1 MKKLNNKGFAISTLI
16 YGLAIMGI
24 MIVAILMA
32 TMAQTRANTRN
43 LVKSIEEDLNR
54 FSKTETSF
62 KPIGTDITSQE
73 YIVPASGWYKIEL
86 WGSQGAGNGGKGAY
100 TGGIIELTEGD
111 KLYFYVGQKRSSG
124 GGYASEVRA
133 IGGNYTD
140 FTSYETT
147 IMVAAGG
154 GINSTAAGGTL
165 YGYNDKM
172 NSFGGFIKSQG
183 TTKDFS
189 LLPLNE
195 TGNNTNN
202 TLVGFDKNYEVSTA
216 TNPQTNIT
224 VPSPIGSN
232 GGGDG
237 YFPSNNASTGGT
249 SFIAGYAGSYGIKK
263 GKTTINSKVDYH
275 EHTYSESE
283 TVGTYSYIEEMSGEY
298 YFHDGVMIPGVNE
311 GDGFAR
317 IERVKPRTESST
329 VLTRKNTKLDS
340 VRYIR
345 SCTDN
350 ASWKKIVAVIKGT
363 SRELTPSVSGKCGSV
378 DLETVMAVDEIAVF
392 HTSSGVD
399 YKNDTIE
406 VSVDGTTWTYI
417 KNIGTNTELSE
428 TETVNGYRVSA
439 YQNDLTAPLPAK
451 GNYIIQ
457 PVLSENKVLSAAAT
471 SETNANPITI
481 EYYKGEKRQKW
492 TIELITD
499 KKINPDYVENDP
511 STYEYK
517 ITELARFKTLAI
529 TQDENIVF
537 NTLSAIDKFNDKARN
552 EPQIWKITPVGNG
565 TYTIKTVTPQATPT
579 ANTGYIIP
587 QTNSSV
593 SDAYN
598 QIIIGKNN
606 DDTARFKL
614 IQIDY
619 SSN

>member
-1 MKKLNNKGFAISTLI
+1 MRKLNNKGFAISTLI

-43 LVKSIEEDLNR
+43 IVKSIEEDLNR

-62 KPIGTDITSQE
+62 KPTGSGISSQE

-86 WGSQGAGNGGKGAY
+86 WGAQGSGSGGKGAY
-100 TGGIIELTEGD
+100 AGGIIELTEGD
-111 KLYFYVGQKRSSG
+111 ILYFYVGKKKSSG

-133 IGGNYTD
+133 ISGSYTD
-140 FTSYETT
+140 FNSYETT

-154 GINSTAAGGTL
+154 GTASTALGGTL

-172 NSFGGFIKSQG
+172 NSYGGFIKSQG
-183 TTKDFS
+183 TDKDFS
-189 LLPLNE
+189 LLATSA
-195 TGNNTNN
+195 TGNNTNG
-202 TLVGFDKNYEVSTA
+202 TLLGFDKNYAVSTA
-216 TNPQTNIT
+216 TSPAANIT
-224 VPSPIGSN
+224 VPSPVGSN

-237 YFPSNNASTGGT
+237 YFASNNSSTGGT
-249 SFIAGYAGSYGIKK
+249 SFIAGYAGCYGIKK
-263 GKTTINSKVDYH
+263 GKTTVNSKVDYH
-275 EHTYSESE
+275 EHTYNESE
-283 TVGTYSYIEEMSGEY
+283 TVGTHSYIDAMSGEY
-298 YFHDGVMIPGVNE
+298 YFNDGLMIPGVNE

-345 SCTDN
+345 SCTDS
-350 ASWKKIVAVIKGT
+350 ASWKKIVAVIKGV
-363 SRELTPSVSGKCGSV
+363 SKELTPSVSGKCGTV
-378 DLETVMAVDEIAVF
+378 DLGSSLAVDEIAVF
-392 HTSSGVD
+392 HTNSGVD
-399 YKNDTIE
+399 YKNDTIQ
-406 VSVDGTTWTYI
+406 VSTDGSTWRYVKKTGTGTTY
-417 KNIGTNTELSE
+417 SE

-439 YQNDLTAPLPAK
+439 YQYDVTETLPAK

-481 EYYKGEKRQKW
+481 EPYKGEKRQKW

-499 KKINPDYVENDP
+499 KKINPDYVPNNP
-511 STYEYK
+511 ATYEYK
-517 ITELARFKTLAI
+517 ITELARFKTLSI

-565 TYTIKTVTPQATPT
+565 TYTIKTVSPQATPT
-579 ANTGYIIP
+579 ANTGYIIA

-598 QIIIGKNN
+598 QIIISKNN
-606 DDTARFKL
+606 NDTARFKL

>member
-43 LVKSIEEDLNR
+43 IVKSIEEDLNR

-62 KPIGTDITSQE
+62 KPIGSDITSQE

-86 WGSQGAGNGGKGAY
+86 WGSQGSGNGGKGAY

-111 KLYFYVGQKRSSG
+111 ILYFYVGKKRSSG

-133 IGGNYTD
+133 IGGSYTD
-140 FTSYETT
+140 FNSYETT

-154 GINSTAAGGTL
+154 GSASTALGGTL

-172 NSFGGFIKSQG
+172 NSYGGFIKSQG

-189 LLPLNE
+189 LLSINE
-195 TGNNTNN
+195 SGNNTNG
-202 TLVGFDKNYEVSTA
+202 TLVGFNNNYAVSNA
-216 TNPQTNIT
+216 TNPQANIT
-224 VPSPIGSN
+224 VPSPAGSN

-237 YFPSNNASTGGT
+237 YFPSNNSSTGGA

-275 EHTYSESE
+275 EHTYNESE
-283 TVGTYSYIEEMSGEY
+283 TVGTYSYIDAMSGEY
-298 YFHDGVMIPGVNE
+298 YFNDGIMIPGINE
-311 GDGFAR
+311 GDGYAR
-317 IERVKPRTESST
+317 IERVKPRTQSST
-329 VLTRKNTKLDS
+329 TLTRKNNKLDS

-350 ASWKKIVAVIKGT
+350 ASWKKIVAVIKGA
-363 SRELTPSVSGKCGSV
+363 SKELTPSVSGRCGTV
-378 DLETVMAVDEIAVF
+378 DLGSAVPVDEIAVF
-392 HTSSGVD
+392 HTNSGVD

-406 VSVDGTTWTYI
+406 VSDDGTTWKYI

-439 YQNDLTAPLPAK
+439 YQNDLTAPLPQK

-457 PVLSENKVLSAAAT
+457 PVLSENKVLSAAVS
-471 SETNANPITI
+471 SETNANPITL

-499 KKINPDYVENDP
+499 KKINPDYIAEDP

-517 ITELARFKTLAI
+517 ITELARFKALEI
-529 TQDENIVF
+529 TEGENLVF
-537 NTLSAIDKFNDKARN
+537 NTLSAIDNFNEKARN
-552 EPQIWKITPVGNG
+552 EPQMWKITPAGNG
-565 TYTIKTVTPQATPT
+565 TYTIKTVAPQATPT

-606 DDTARFKL
+606 DITARFKL